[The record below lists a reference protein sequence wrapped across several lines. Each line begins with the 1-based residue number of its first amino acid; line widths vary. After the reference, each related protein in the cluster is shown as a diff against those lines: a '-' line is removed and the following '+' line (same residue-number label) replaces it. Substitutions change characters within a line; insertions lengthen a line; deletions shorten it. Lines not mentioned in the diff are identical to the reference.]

1 MNDSSVASDLI
12 INAGISGT
20 GAGLTKAG
28 TGQFVAFVLIV
39 VVLMTRPKFIFKG
52 VRVEEESGLG
62 THDGLQ
68 QPLEQAQVGH
78 VSAGA
83 P

>member
-1 MNDSSVASDLI
+1 MPRGE
-12 INAGISGT
+12 AGGRPPRHGEADPLVGRDQAMPIVP
-20 GAGLTKAG
+20 GARLHHD
-28 TGQFVAFVLIV
+28 FPL
-39 VVLMTRPKFIFKG
+39 
-52 VRVEEESGLG
+52 RVEEESGLG